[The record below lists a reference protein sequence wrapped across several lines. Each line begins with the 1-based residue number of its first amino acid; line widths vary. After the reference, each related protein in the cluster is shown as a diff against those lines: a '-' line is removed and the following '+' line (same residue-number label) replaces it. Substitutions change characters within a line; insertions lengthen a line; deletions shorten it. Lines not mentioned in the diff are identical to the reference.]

1 MFHTWRAGR
10 SRAGAAR
17 DELEEELPRREPSGA
32 RRARL
37 SQERRKA
44 GKRHPSVS
52 AACPTYI
59 KGQRAQGRGLRAK
72 GGGHCRGSNLWH
84 CHCPSW
90 QRHPHS
96 VDTSKQVNKLSLTK
110 PNKTHTPHTH
120 PTHTH
125 PTHTRLLSAFFQ
137 SFFAA
142 ASSPQVAATAAPAED
157 EAAPLE
163 CTHTQRCR
171 LCVCECV

>member
-59 KGQRAQGRGLRAK
+59 KGQRAHGRGAE
-72 GGGHCRGSNLWH
+72 GSGHCRGSNLWH
-84 CHCPSW
+84 CHCPPPLVATSPALS
-90 QRHPHS
+90 RHIKASEQIKLNKTKQNTHTPH
-96 VDTSKQVNKLSLTK
+96 T
-110 PNKTHTPHTH
+110 PNTHTPHTH
-120 PTHTH
+120 TPVVGI
-125 PTHTRLLSAFFQ
+125 LSKLFCCCKF
-137 SFFAA
+137 
-142 ASSPQVAATAAPAED
+142 ASSCCNSGAS
-157 EAAPLE
+157 
-163 CTHTQRCR
+163 
-171 LCVCECV
+171 

>member
-59 KGQRAQGRGLRAK
+59 KGQRAHGRGAEGRGRRAA
-72 GGGHCRGSNLWH
+72 GIAGAATSGTATAPLPLVATSPAL
-84 CHCPSW
+84 S
-90 QRHPHS
+90 RHIKASEQIKLNKTKQNTHTPHTP
-96 VDTSKQVNKLSLTK
+96 D
-110 PNKTHTPHTH
+110 THTPHTH
-120 PTHTH
+120 TPVVGI
-125 PTHTRLLSAFFQ
+125 LSKLFCCCKF
-137 SFFAA
+137 
-142 ASSPQVAATAAPAED
+142 ASSCCNSGAS
-157 EAAPLE
+157 
-163 CTHTQRCR
+163 
-171 LCVCECV
+171 